1 MPGPRVLALRVAVI
15 ADLRG
20 PSRQCQAP
28 GSWALRGACCQR
40 PEGRA
45 WGLRTSLIAELGGVQ
60 VQAVMR
66 VGQGWLWVLRAG
78 CRARAATSL
87 SFLYL
92 LEGRTADADSAIE
105 LALATDG

>member
-1 MPGPRVLALRVAVI
+1 
-15 ADLRG
+15 
-20 PSRQCQAP
+20 
-28 GSWALRGACCQR
+28 
-40 PEGRA
+40 
-45 WGLRTSLIAELGGVQ
+45 
-60 VQAVMR
+60 MR